1 MPSCRTSFPS
11 LGSTTSPSLYSFLLL
26 RSRGKGSAQ
35 AWMFAVFFRRSPTY
49 RAHLVEQ
56 FGSPRFLG
64 NPLVPLPSSKTPAEP
79 PLPLSTQQGGIAP
92 ATSNTK
98 ATSMNLSRLI
108 HTALVPAVYASRFGF
123 PYTGKTRFR
132 SGDSP
137 YRMGL
142 EPIRLLQRI
151 SNVALSP
158 PIPTLQALP
167 GVTDLRLLPR

>member
-1 MPSCRTSFPS
+1 M
-11 LGSTTSPSLYSFLLL
+11 
-26 RSRGKGSAQ
+26 
-35 AWMFAVFFRRSPTY
+35 AVP
-49 RAHLVEQ
+49 
-56 FGSPRFLG
+56 P
-64 NPLVPLPSSKTPAEP
+64 VPLFIRSSCFAPERRDQLRPGCSRSSSAGHPKTTIVWWNTSGLPGSWGVLSYLCPVQETPAAP
-79 PLPLSTQQGGIAP
+79 HLPLSTQQGGVAP

-98 ATSMNLSRLI
+98 ATTMILSRLI
-108 HTALVPAVYASRFGF
+108 HTASVPAVYASRFGF

-167 GVTDLRLLPR
+167 GATMFIFFHYWLPSHCKIFM

>member
-1 MPSCRTSFPS
+1 MTF
-11 LGSTTSPSLYSFLLL
+11 
-26 RSRGKGSAQ
+26 
-35 AWMFAVFFRRSPTY
+35 
-49 RAHLVEQ
+49 
-56 FGSPRFLG
+56 
-64 NPLVPLPSSKTPAEP
+64 
-79 PLPLSTQQGGIAP
+79 
-92 ATSNTK
+92 
-98 ATSMNLSRLI
+98 SRLI
-108 HTALVPAVYASRFGF
+108 HTASVTAVYASRFGF

-167 GVTDLRLLPR
+167 GATDLCLFMKIGLYQLLSDRSSSASSMPTMLNKDRHCNLGRICRRNSNKPGVVPEFPGDFRPGLLTLFPS